1 MKADIHSHFQI
12 ALEFNQLTQKLQKAS
27 QPTFIKTAV
36 VHKVVRS
43 CFSIS
48 LLLSKVTGSELRSEA
63 GFGLEMSY
71 LSGLLSGL
79 WPLQFVTTLSFLG
92 EENIYLM
99 TE

>member
-1 MKADIHSHFQI
+1 MKTDIHSHFQI
-12 ALEFNQLTQKLQKAS
+12 ALEFNPLKNSKKPL
-27 QPTFIKTAV
+27 PTSIKTAV

-48 LLLSKVTGSELRSEA
+48 LALSKVTGSELRSEA

-79 WPLQFVTTLSFLG
+79 
-92 EENIYLM
+92 
-99 TE
+99 

>member
-1 MKADIHSHFQI
+1 MKTDIHSHFQI
-12 ALEFNQLTQKLQKAS
+12 ALEFNQLSTSKKP
-27 QPTFIKTAV
+27 QPTFIKTVV

-48 LLLSKVTGSELRSEA
+48 LALSKVTGSELRSEA

-79 WPLQFVTTLSFLG
+79 WPLQLVTTMRFLL

>member
-1 MKADIHSHFQI
+1 MKTDIHSHFQI
-12 ALEFNQLTQKLQKAS
+12 ALEFNQLKNSKKPL
-27 QPTFIKTAV
+27 PTSIKTAV

-48 LLLSKVTGSELRSEA
+48 LALSKVTGSELRSEA

-79 WPLQFVTTLSFLG
+79 
-92 EENIYLM
+92 
-99 TE
+99 